1 MTPMQLIKS
10 LLWIDCFA
18 GATAGVIVVLASAW
32 LSELYSVPQKLLLV
46 MGVVNLLYACYSFSL
61 AISSKRPGFFIKMLI
76 VANAIWAFVCL
87 GIAAR
92 FSASM
97 TLPGYIHLGGE
108 AVFVGGLALAE
119 WKWRDQLATQN

>member
-1 MTPMQLIKS
+1 MQLIKN

-32 LSELYSVPQKLLLV
+32 LSDLYSVPQKLLLL
-46 MGVVNLLYACYSFSL
+46 MGIVNLLYACYSFSL

-97 TLPGYIHLGGE
+97 TLPGYIHLVGE
-108 AVFVGGLALAE
+108 AVFVGGLAFAE
-119 WKWRDQLATQN
+119 WNWRDQLVTQN